1 MSNTRNLR
9 RQCLTSFLEL
19 DEESHHLS
27 PKYLVKKTAPKMGTG
42 RSPLYGSPANA
53 QVHFCKCESNAV
65 HGYAIKY
72 LIKT

>member
-27 PKYLVKKTAPKMGTG
+27 PKYVVKKTAPERAPVDHHYTG
-42 RSPLYGSPANA
+42 HPQMRKCIFANVNQMRCTIA
-53 QVHFCKCESNAV
+53 
-65 HGYAIKY
+65 
-72 LIKT
+72 